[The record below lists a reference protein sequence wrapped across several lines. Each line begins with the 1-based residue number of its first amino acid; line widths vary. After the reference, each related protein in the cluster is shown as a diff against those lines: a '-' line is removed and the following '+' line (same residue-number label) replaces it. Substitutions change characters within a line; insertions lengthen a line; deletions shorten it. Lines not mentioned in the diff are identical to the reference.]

1 MKNSVD
7 ELRKTARVINQM
19 SADKRSHLFPIQI
32 SSYSRD
38 WPIFYEREAAH
49 LVNLIGEEHIF
60 RISHFGSTSVEGLAA
75 KPTVDILLEIK
86 RNSDISAI
94 IEIIEQSGYLYSYQP
109 DNPPPHALF
118 YKGYTLRGFEG
129 QAVHLHMRYPGD
141 WHELYFRDYLR
152 TNLEAC
158 RAYGQLKQELSEKYR
173 FDRDGYTNAKGEF
186 IIAMVEEARK
196 AFADRYLVETIT

>member
-1 MKNSVD
+1 MKNTVD
-7 ELRKTARVINQM
+7 ELRKTAQVINQM
-19 SADKRSHLFPIQI
+19 RADERSHLFPIQI

-49 LVNLIGEEHIF
+49 LVNLVGEERIF
-60 RISHFGSTSVEGLAA
+60 RINHFGSTSVAGLAA
-75 KPTVDILLEIK
+75 KPTVDILLEIR
-86 RNSDISAI
+86 RNSDVPAI
-94 IEIIEQSGYLYSYQP
+94 VEIIEQSGYLYSYQP

-118 YKGYTLRGFEG
+118 YKGYTLRGFKG

-152 TNLEAC
+152 THLEAC
-158 RAYGQLKQELSEKYR
+158 QAYEQLKRELAGKYR

-186 IIAMVEEARK
+186 ITAMAEKAREA
-196 AFADRYLVETIT
+196 FPDRYAADIAG